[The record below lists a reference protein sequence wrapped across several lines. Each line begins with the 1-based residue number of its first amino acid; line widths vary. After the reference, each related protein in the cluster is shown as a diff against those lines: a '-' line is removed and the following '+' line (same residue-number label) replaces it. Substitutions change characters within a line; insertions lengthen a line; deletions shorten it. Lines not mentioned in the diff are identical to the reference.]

1 MTIKLV
7 AETPRLPRIN
17 MTRWLISAAVA
28 TAIWGTAAPQR
39 AVAQDQ
45 TPGATDQSAPLAEV
59 TVTGSRIARSRDLE
73 APSPI
78 TTFSKDQFEHNS
90 AVGLDVVLNQQPQF
104 VPQNTQF
111 TNGVQ
116 GSPTF
121 TPGAVTL
128 NLRGLGP
135 NRNLV
140 MIDGRRGQPG
150 NANNAVDINTIPQ
163 LAVESV
169 ETITGGAS
177 AVYGPDALAGV
188 VNFVLKKNF
197 QGLEFDVQH
206 GDTFQGDG
214 SETRASALLGMNG
227 MDGHGNIM
235 VGVEWAKRDPVYQA
249 NRTFYTNGWN
259 DPNNPSGGFIV
270 PPEYAPSAGNQPS
283 QAAIDALFPQVAPG
297 TVGRGTTIY
306 FNADN
311 TPFIQGHNGLGYN
324 GPLNSLAP
332 GRYQAIKV
340 LGSGTGGSAG
350 NLDQAI
356 TRQYASIPEERHS
369 IFARGTFDFT
379 DNISAYTQFS
389 YDTNSVKSTSF
400 GYPPAVTIWQ
410 ASIPRYNSTTPGS
423 PQDSTWLPPALL
435 SLLNSRVVNPTAPA
449 GTTGPDSP
457 WSLYQLQDY
466 TGFEVAHNQTD
477 VWQALVGL
485 KGKLPF
491 RDWAWDVYASRGNTH
506 DQQDFTG
513 MNSLQR
519 YQYLVAQPN
528 FGKGVVNSSP
538 KGTPFGYGVTCT
550 SGIPV
555 FQQFAISKDC
565 VDSIA
570 DPLKNE
576 TNLRQNIIEGN
587 IGGALVRL
595 PAGEARFN
603 VGATYRSEDFS
614 YSPGYP
620 VGAITDNPIGLF
632 ASANTAGYIN
642 AKEGYAEL
650 LIPVVKRL
658 DLDLGYRYTNFNTAG
673 GTNTYMGMFTW
684 KPLDSVSFRGGYQAA
699 TRAPNVAELFQGPTQ
714 AVVAFPQEDPCS
726 SSTLSPWGN
735 VASNPNRAK
744 VQALCEALIGNTT
757 SEFNTQ
763 TFNTPNGPNGWTRQ
777 SPTFFPLE
785 IEVQT
790 GNPKVKPETGRTWT
804 LGTVITE
811 PFGLEKFTA
820 SIDAYR
826 IKISDT
832 IAPQSSI
839 ATYNSCFNSDG
850 KSNPTYSVTQANCQL
865 IQRNP
870 LTGDRAS
877 VTALYSNLGTL
888 LTQGIDF
895 SVNWAHDLGPGL
907 FSAGTLVNY
916 VNKFE
921 YQLSP
926 TSPLVD
932 AKGTLD
938 PIPASGGVTGGI
950 FTYKINTTVSYSWND
965 LTAGILWQH
974 LPSIKNAAASINPTT
989 KIQGAP
995 SYNLYN
1001 LFATYNLGK
1010 YGFRFGIENLFD
1022 KQPPA
1027 IGYNPGVTD
1036 ASNTTNPGY
1045 YDILGRRYYVGV
1057 KAEF

>member
-1 MTIKLV
+1 MTIPNV
-7 AETPRLPRIN
+7 AKTPQARRAN
-17 MTRWLISAAVA
+17 VARWLVSAAVA
-28 TAIWGTAAPQR
+28 SAIWGTAAPPR
-39 AVAQDQ
+39 AMAADADE
-45 TPGATDQSAPLAEV
+45 TISEV

-78 TTFSKDQFEHNS
+78 ATISKDQFENTS
-90 AVGLDVVLNQQPQF
+90 AVGLEVVLNQQPQF

-140 MIDGRRGQPG
+140 MIDGHRGQPG
-150 NANNAVDINTIPQ
+150 NATLAVDINTIPQ
-163 LAVESV
+163 VAVQSV
-169 ETITGGAS
+169 ETISGGAS
-177 AVYGPDALAGV
+177 AVYGPDAMAGV

-197 QGLEFDVQH
+197 QGLDVDVQR
-206 GDTFQGDG
+206 GETFQGDG
-214 SETRASALLGMNG
+214 AETRVSALMGMNG
-227 MDGHGNIM
+227 MDGRGNVM
-235 VGVEWAKRDPVYQA
+235 LGLEWAKRDAVYQS
-249 NRTFYTNGWN
+249 NRSFYTNGWL

-270 PPEYAPSAGNQPS
+270 PPEFAPTAGNQPS
-283 QAAIDALFPQVAPG
+283 QAALNALFPSVAPG
-297 TVGRGTTIY
+297 TVGPGTTIY
-306 FNADN
+306 FNGDN

-356 TRQYASIPEERHS
+356 TAGFASIPEERHGL
-369 IFARGTFDFT
+369 FASGTFNIT
-379 DNISAYTQFS
+379 DDISAYAQLNYNTS
-389 YDTNSVKSTSF
+389 AVNSSSF

-410 ASIPRYNSTTPGS
+410 ASIPRYNSATPGS
-423 PQDSTWLPPALL
+423 PQDSTWLPSSLL
-435 SLLNSRVVNPTAPA
+435 SLLNSRPNPNA
-449 GTTGPDSP
+449 P

-466 TGFEVAHNQTD
+466 TGFEIAHNTTD
-477 VWQALVGL
+477 VWQALAGL

-491 RDWAWDVYASRGNTH
+491 RDWTWDVYVSRGNTH
-506 DQQDFTG
+506 IQQDFTG

-519 YQYLVAQPN
+519 YQYMVALPD
-528 FGKGVVNSSP
+528 FGKGAVNSSP
-538 KGTPFGYGVTCT
+538 PGTPFGYGVSCT

-555 FQQFAISKDC
+555 FQQFAISQDC
-565 VDSIA
+565 VQSMA

-576 TNLRQNIIEGN
+576 TQLRQNIIEGN
-587 IGGALVRL
+587 LGGALVAL

-603 VGATYRSEDFS
+603 VGATYRGEELN

-632 ASANTAGYIN
+632 ASAYTQGSIN
-642 AKEGYAEL
+642 VKEEYAEL
-650 LIPVVKRL
+650 LVPILKRL
-658 DLDLGYRYTNFNTAG
+658 DLDLGYRHSDFNTAG

-684 KPLDSVSFRGGYQAA
+684 KALDSVSFRGGYQAA

-714 AVVAFPQEDPCS
+714 AVVAFPKEDPCS
-726 SSTLSPWGN
+726 ASTLASWGN

-804 LGTVITE
+804 LGTVISE
-811 PFGLEKFTA
+811 PFGLSRLTA
-820 SIDAYR
+820 TIDAYR

-832 IAPQSSI
+832 ISPQSSI
-839 ATYNSCFNSDG
+839 ATYNNCFNFDG
-850 KSNPTYSVTQANCQL
+850 KSNPTYDVTNPNCQL

-870 LTGDRAS
+870 ITGDRAS

-888 LTQGIDF
+888 LTQGVDLT
-895 SVNWAHDLGPGL
+895 VNWAHDLGPGV
-907 FSAGTLVNY
+907 FSANTAVNY

-921 YQLSP
+921 YQTSP
-926 TSPLVD
+926 TSALVD

-950 FTYKINTTVSYSWND
+950 YTYKINTTVAYTWNG
-965 LTAGILWQH
+965 LSAGLLWQH
-974 LPSIKNAAASINPTT
+974 LPSIRNAAASIDPTT

-995 SYNLYN
+995 AYNLYN
-1001 LFATYNLGK
+1001 LFSSYDFGK
-1010 YGFRFGIENLFD
+1010 YSVRFGIQNLLD

-1027 IGYNPGVTD
+1027 IGFNPGVTD

-1045 YDILGRRYYVGV
+1045 YDVLGRRYYVGV
-1057 KAEF
+1057 KASF

>member
-1 MTIKLV
+1 
-7 AETPRLPRIN
+7 
-17 MTRWLISAAVA
+17 
-28 TAIWGTAAPQR
+28 
-39 AVAQDQ
+39 
-45 TPGATDQSAPLAEV
+45 
-59 TVTGSRIARSRDLE
+59 
-73 APSPI
+73 
-78 TTFSKDQFEHNS
+78 
-90 AVGLDVVLNQQPQF
+90 
-104 VPQNTQF
+104 
-111 TNGVQ
+111 
-116 GSPTF
+116 
-121 TPGAVTL
+121 
-128 NLRGLGP
+128 
-135 NRNLV
+135 
-140 MIDGRRGQPG
+140 
-150 NANNAVDINTIPQ
+150 
-163 LAVESV
+163 
-169 ETITGGAS
+169 
-177 AVYGPDALAGV
+177 
-188 VNFVLKKNF
+188 
-197 QGLEFDVQH
+197 
-206 GDTFQGDG
+206 
-214 SETRASALLGMNG
+214 MNG
-227 MDGHGNIM
+227 MDGRGNIM
-235 VGVEWAKRDPVYQA
+235 IGVEWARRDPVYQA
-249 NRTFYTNGWN
+249 NRQFYTRGWVDPN
-259 DPNNPSGGFIV
+259 DPGGGFVV
-270 PPEYAPSAGNQPS
+270 PPEFAPAATNLPS
-283 QAAIDALFPQVAPG
+283 QAALDSIFPQAPAG
-297 TVGRGTTIY
+297 TVTRSTAIY
-306 FNADN
+306 YNADN
-311 TPFIQGHNGLGYN
+311 TPFVLGHNGLGYN

-340 LGSGTGGSAG
+340 LGPGTGGSAG

-356 TRQYASIPEERHS
+356 TQGYASIPEERHS
-369 IFARGTFDFT
+369 LFARGTFNIT
-379 DNISAYTQFS
+379 DNISAYAQLN

-410 ASIPRYNSTTPGS
+410 ASIPRYNSATPGS
-423 PQDSTWLPPALL
+423 PQDSTWLPPSLL
-435 SLLNSRVVNPTAPA
+435 TLLNSRPNPNAN
-449 GTTGPDSP
+449 

-466 TGFEVAHNQTD
+466 TGFEIAHNQTD

-491 RDWAWDVYASRGNTH
+491 RDWTWDLYASRGNTH

-519 YQYLVAQPN
+519 YQYLVGLPN
-528 FGKGVVNSSP
+528 FGKGAVNSSP
-538 KGTPFGYGVTCT
+538 PGTPFGYGITCT

-576 TNLRQNIIEGN
+576 TQLRQDIVEGN
-587 IGGALVRL
+587 LGGDLFAL
-595 PAGEARFN
+595 PAGELRFN

-632 ASANTAGYIN
+632 ASAYTSGYIN

-684 KPLDSVSFRGGYQAA
+684 KPLDSLAFRGGYQAA

-726 SSTLSPWGN
+726 ASTLAPWGN
-735 VASNPNRAK
+735 VPSNPNRAK

-763 TFNTPNGPNGWTRQ
+763 TFNAATYGVGPNGWTRQ
-777 SPTFFPLE
+777 VPTFFPLE

-804 LGTVITE
+804 FGTVITE
-811 PFGLEKFTA
+811 PFGLARFTA
-820 SIDAYR
+820 SIDGYR

-839 ATYNSCFNSDG
+839 AIYNNCFNFDG
-850 KSNPTYSVTQANCQL
+850 KSNPTYDVTNASCQL

-870 LTGDRAS
+870 ITGDRAS

-895 SVNWAHDLGPGL
+895 TVNWAHDIGPGT
-907 FSAGTLVNY
+907 FAVNTLVNY

-921 YQLSP
+921 YQTSP

-950 FTYKINTTVSYSWND
+950 FTYKINTTVQYTWNG

-974 LPSIKNAAASINPTT
+974 LPSIKNAAASTNPST

-1001 LFATYNLGK
+1001 LFSTYTWDK
-1010 YGFRFGIENLFD
+1010 YSLRFGIENLFD
-1022 KQPPA
+1022 KQPPS

-1036 ASNTTNPGY
+1036 AANATNPGY
-1045 YDILGRRYYVGV
+1045 YDVLGRRYYVGV
-1057 KAEF
+1057 KASF

>member
-1 MTIKLV
+1 MTIERV
-7 AETPRLPRIN
+7 AETPRVPCASVS
-17 MTRWLISAAVA
+17 RWLISAAVA
-28 TAIWGTAAPQR
+28 TAIWGAIAPQP
-39 AVAQDQ
+39 AVAAD
-45 TPGATDQSAPLAEV
+45 TDDSIAEV

-78 TTFSKDQFEHNS
+78 TTFSKDQFENSS

-163 LAVESV
+163 LAVQSV

-214 SETRASALLGMNG
+214 SETRASALMGMNG
-227 MDGHGNIM
+227 MDGRGNIM
-235 VGVEWAKRDPVYQA
+235 IGVEWAKRDPVYQA
-249 NRTFYTNGWN
+249 NRKFYTNGWN
-259 DPNNPSGGFIV
+259 DPNNPSGGFVV
-270 PPEYAPSAGNQPS
+270 PPEFAPTAGNLPS
-283 QAAIDALFPQVAPG
+283 QAALNSIFPQAAGG
-297 TVGRGTTIY
+297 TVTPSTAIY
-306 FNADN
+306 YNADN
-311 TPFIQGHNGLGYN
+311 TPFVLGHNGLGYN

-356 TRQYASIPEERHS
+356 TQGYASIPEERHS
-369 IFARGTFDFT
+369 LFARGTFDFN
-379 DNISAYTQFS
+379 DSVSAYTQFS

-410 ASIPRYNSTTPGS
+410 ATIPRYNTPGAAV
-423 PQDSTWLPPALL
+423 QDSSWLPASLL
-435 SLLNSRVVNPTAPA
+435 TLLNSRPNPNA
-449 GTTGPDSP
+449 S

-466 TGFEVAHNQTD
+466 TGFEIAHNQTD

-519 YQYLVAQPN
+519 YQFLVALPN
-528 FGKGVVNSSP
+528 FGKGAVNQSP
-538 KGTPFGYGVTCT
+538 PGTPFGYGITCT
-550 SGIPV
+550 SGLPV

-576 TNLRQNIIEGN
+576 TSLRQNIIEGN
-587 IGGALVRL
+587 LGGSLVTL

-603 VGATYRSEDFS
+603 VGATYRGEDFS

-632 ASANTAGYIN
+632 ASAYTAGKTI
-642 AKEGYAEL
+642 AKEGYLEL
-650 LIPVVKRL
+650 LVPIVKRL

-684 KPLDSVSFRGGYQAA
+684 KPLDSLSFRGGYQAA
-699 TRAPNVAELFQGPTQ
+699 TRAPNIAELFQGPTQ

-726 SSTLSPWGN
+726 ASTLSPWGN
-735 VASNPNRAK
+735 VAGNPNRAK

-763 TFNTPNGPNGWTRQ
+763 TFNAATYGSGPNGWTRQ
-777 SPTFFPLE
+777 VPTFFPLE

-790 GNPKVKPETGRTWT
+790 GNPKVNPETGRTWT
-804 LGTVITE
+804 FGTVITE
-811 PFGLEKFTA
+811 PFGLSRFTA

-839 ATYNSCFNSDG
+839 ATYNNCFNFDG
-850 KSNPTYSVTQANCQL
+850 KSNPNYDVTNPNCQL

-888 LTQGIDF
+888 LTQGVDF
-895 SVNWAHDLGPGL
+895 SVNWAHDLGPGT
-907 FSAGTLVNY
+907 FGAGTLVNY
-916 VNKFE
+916 VNKFV
-921 YQLSP
+921 YQTSP

-950 FTYKINTTVSYSWND
+950 YTYKINTTVSYSWD
-965 LTAGILWQH
+965 GLTAGIFWQH
-974 LPSIKNAAASINPTT
+974 LPSIKNAAASVSPTT

-1001 LFATYNLGK
+1001 LFATYSLSK
-1010 YGFRFGIENLFD
+1010 YSVRFGIENLMD

-1045 YDILGRRYYVGV
+1045 YDILGRRYYIGV
-1057 KAEF
+1057 KADF

>member
-1 MTIKLV
+1 MTIQKV
-7 AETPRLPRIN
+7 AETPRVPRAN
-17 MTRWLISAAVA
+17 VARWLVSAAVA
-28 TAIWGTAAPQR
+28 TAIWGAAAPPR
-39 AVAQDQ
+39 AVAADAGDEGL
-45 TPGATDQSAPLAEV
+45 TEV

-78 TTFSKDQFEHNS
+78 ITFGKDQFDNNS
-90 AVGLDVVLNQQPQF
+90 AIGLDVVLNQQPQF

-163 LAVESV
+163 LAVQSV

-188 VNFVLKKNF
+188 VNFVLKKDF
-197 QGLEFDVQH
+197 QGLDVDIQH

-214 SETRASALLGMNG
+214 SETRVSALMGMNG
-227 MDGHGNIM
+227 LDDRGNIM

-249 NRTFYTNGWN
+249 NRSFYTNGWL
-259 DPNNPSGGFIV
+259 DPNNPSGGFVV
-270 PPEYAPSAGNQPS
+270 PPEFAPAAGNLPS
-283 QAAIDALFPQVAPG
+283 QAALNSIFPQAAGG
-297 TVGRGTTIY
+297 TVTPSTAIY
-306 FNADN
+306 YNADN
-311 TPFIQGHNGLGYN
+311 TPFVLGHNGLGYN

-356 TRQYASIPEERHS
+356 TRGYASIPEERHS
-369 IFARGTFDFT
+369 LFARGTFNFNDS
-379 DNISAYTQFS
+379 ISAYTQFS
-389 YDTNSVKSTSF
+389 YDTNTVKSTSF

-410 ASIPRYNSTTPGS
+410 AIIPRYNTPGAAT
-423 PQDSTWLPPALL
+423 QDSAWLPPSLL
-435 SLLNSRVVNPTAPA
+435 SLLNSRPNPNA
-449 GTTGPDSP
+449 S

-466 TGFEVAHNQTD
+466 TGFEIAHNQTD

-485 KGKLPF
+485 KGKLAF
-491 RDWAWDVYASRGNTH
+491 NDMTWDLYASRGSTH

-519 YQYLVAQPN
+519 YQYLVALPN
-528 FGKGVVNSSP
+528 FGKGAVNSSP
-538 KGTPFGYGVTCT
+538 AGTPFGYGVSCT

-555 FQQFAISKDC
+555 FQSFAISKNC
-565 VDSIA
+565 VDSIS

-576 TNLRQNIIEGN
+576 TSLRQNIIEGN
-587 IGGALVRL
+587 LGGRILPL
-595 PAGEARFN
+595 PAGDLRFN

-632 ASANTAGYIN
+632 ASAYTSGYIN

-650 LIPVVKRL
+650 LVPVVKRL

-684 KPLDSVSFRGGYQAA
+684 KPLDSLAFRGGYQAA
-699 TRAPNVAELFQGPTQ
+699 TRAPNIAELFQGPTQ
-714 AVVAFPQEDPCS
+714 AVVGFPQEDPCS
-726 SSTLSPWGN
+726 ASTLSPWGN
-735 VASNPNRAK
+735 VAGNPNRAK

-763 TFNTPNGPNGWTRQ
+763 TFNAATYGTGPNGWTRQ
-777 SPTFFPLE
+777 VPTFFPLE

-804 LGTVITE
+804 FGTVITE
-811 PFGLEKFTA
+811 PFGLSHFTA

-826 IKISDT
+826 IKISET

-839 ATYNSCFNSDG
+839 QTYNNCFNASG
-850 KSNPTYSVTQANCQL
+850 TSNPTYDVTNANCQL

-870 LTGDRAS
+870 ITGDRAS

-888 LTQGIDF
+888 LTQGVDI
-895 SVNWAHDLGPGL
+895 NLAWAHDLGPGT
-907 FSAGTLVNY
+907 FSASSLINY
-916 VNKFE
+916 VNKFV
-921 YQLSP
+921 YQTAP
-926 TSPLVD
+926 GSPLVD

-938 PIPASGGVTGGI
+938 PIPASGGGTGTGGI
-950 FTYKINTTVSYSWND
+950 YTYKLNTTVAYTWNG
-965 LTAGILWQH
+965 LTAGIFWQH
-974 LPSIKNAAASINPTT
+974 LPSIHNAAYSLSPTT

-1001 LFATYNLGK
+1001 LFSTYTYGK
-1010 YGFRFGIENLFD
+1010 YSVRFGIENLFD

-1027 IGYNPGVTD
+1027 VGYNQGVTD
-1036 ASNTTNPGY
+1036 ASNMTNTGY
-1045 YDILGRRYYVGV
+1045 YDVLGRRYYVGV
-1057 KAEF
+1057 KATF